1 MHWIWG
7 EFGNQKRRL
16 DHSKREG
23 SKIGVNCIAWA
34 WQFDSSDIWYY
45 LMVIYLSIF
54 KPLVRHLSTGLE
66 WALLLADARG
76 RKDHRC
82 MMKLAMVGI
91 SQETIIVMQIDAV
104 MLNSPA
110 GGGATGFYFLWQHP
124 SHIRCAVSLKQDRTV
139 VGHWAWRHIIYIHVR
154 RVVTSNDIIQATI
167 QKTNT
172 MNEKE

>member
-34 WQFDSSDIWYY
+34 WQVESSDNWYY
-45 LMVIYLSIF
+45 MMVLYLSIF
-54 KPLVRHLSTGLE
+54 KPLVRHMSTGLE

-110 GGGATGFYFLWQHP
+110 GGGGHRLLFPVTASIPHSL
-124 SHIRCAVSLKQDRTV
+124 RCFSKTRQNRGRTLSLKTYY
-139 VGHWAWRHIIYIHVR
+139 IYIYTH
-154 RVVTSNDIIQATI
+154 
-167 QKTNT
+167 
-172 MNEKE
+172 M